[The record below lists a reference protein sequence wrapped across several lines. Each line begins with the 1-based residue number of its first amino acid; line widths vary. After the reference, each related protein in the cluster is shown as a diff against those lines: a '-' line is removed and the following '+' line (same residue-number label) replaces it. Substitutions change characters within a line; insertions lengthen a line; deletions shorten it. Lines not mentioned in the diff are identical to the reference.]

1 MSAFAALAADETPR
15 AVAEQGSGRRVEFDD
30 SPRLQIDD
38 EDGVRHALQ
47 QQAVAGFREPQ
58 PRIIT
63 FDRLLGFDDLLLQVG
78 EREPRRAVVGTQV
91 DRTLETRQRLIRLMS
106 LLVSEAEVVQGLR
119 ANARPAARRR
129 TPARPRLGPHR
140 QTHPPAPGR
149 RPIAVCR
156 QSQTP

>member
-1 MSAFAALAADETPR
+1 MECIGHRSSDETPR

-78 EREPRRAVVGTQV
+78 ER
-91 DRTLETRQRLIRLMS
+91 
-106 LLVSEAEVVQGLR
+106 AEI
-119 ANARPAARRR
+119 
-129 TPARPRLGPHR
+129 TP
-140 QTHPPAPGR
+140 
-149 RPIAVCR
+149 
-156 QSQTP
+156 